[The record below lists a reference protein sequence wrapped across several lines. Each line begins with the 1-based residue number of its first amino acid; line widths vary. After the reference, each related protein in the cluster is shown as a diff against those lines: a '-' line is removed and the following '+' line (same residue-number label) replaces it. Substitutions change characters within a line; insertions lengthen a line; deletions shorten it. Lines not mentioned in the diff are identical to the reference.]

1 MSLSPIYFEPD
12 NDEAYAASELLEV
25 PKKKTARRSLE
36 SQFETCFQEKP
47 ATPQQVVDLEVQEQ
61 FEVHVQLPKETS
73 ESRSSDKVP
82 HEKDHDGTNEMLPT
96 RLFQEM
102 HSQVLPATSTES
114 ISSAVSYRQKSK
126 SPTRT
131 PSFVAAISAS
141 LMSLDE
147 EMRKKEAEM
156 LASRNKM
163 LKIKSSTPKSIA
175 CLPPSPQVPNQTSTP
190 APDQIIAMSTSQSN
204 TIESDAV
211 LCRICHD
218 GDSSEELVSPCYCTG
233 SVGAL
238 HLTCLE
244 RWLGT
249 SNTTRCEICKYEF
262 KVERKPRPIIEFLRH
277 NASAS
282 DRKNLACDLVCFI
295 VLTPLTVC
303 SAFLCL
309 MGVHHYSQ
317 VSGKWEVPGLASLT
331 ACLLTVYTIWCCV
344 AVKHHVQVV
353 TDWRKKNQII
363 KIIYLSPTKGK
374 AVLHTETVCDV
385 NNNARSPAH
394 TQISHSANTARS
406 SQCGGEVARDTPKSY
421 NTAMLKPI
429 LKYSVNLQAYSHP
442 SGLDTTGTSVSHT
455 ILWGGPDLSECSSN
469 PIMITRATNSQMM
482 AVLGKET
489 YV

>member
-12 NDEAYAASELLEV
+12 NNEDYAATELLEV

-36 SQFETCFQEKP
+36 SQFETCIQEKP
-47 ATPQQVVDLEVQEQ
+47 VTPQPTVGVEQQVN
-61 FEVHVQLPKETS
+61 VQLPKETI
-73 ESRSSDKVP
+73 ESSLSDIVP
-82 HEKDHDGTNEMLPT
+82 HGKDHDAMNEMLPT
-96 RLFQEM
+96 RLFQ
-102 HSQVLPATSTES
+102 QVLPATSTES
-114 ISSAVSYRQKSK
+114 IGSASSYRQRSK

-131 PSFVAAISAS
+131 PSFCAAISAS
-141 LMSLDE
+141 LMSLE
-147 EMRKKEAEM
+147 EEIRKKEADM
-156 LASRNKM
+156 LASRNKL

-175 CLPPSPQVPNQTSTP
+175 SLPPSPQVPNQTSTP
-190 APDQIIAMSTSQSN
+190 APDQIISMSTSQCN
-204 TIESDAV
+204 TSESDSV
-211 LCRICHD
+211 VCRICHD

-249 SNTTRCEICKYEF
+249 SNTTKCEICKYEF

-277 NASAS
+277 PASAS

-309 MGVHHYSQ
+309 MGVKHYSQ
-317 VSGKWEVPGLASLT
+317 WSGQWEVPGLASLT

-344 AVKHHVQVV
+344 AVKHHIQVV

-374 AVLHTETVCDV
+374 TVLHTETVCDV
-385 NNNARSPAH
+385 NNNARSPAQ
-394 TQISHSANTARS
+394 TPISHSANTPRS
-406 SQCGGEVARDTPKSY
+406 SQCRELPQDTPKSY

-442 SGLDTTGTSVSHT
+442 SGLDTTGASVSHT
-455 ILWGGPDLSECSSN
+455 ILWGGTDSMECSSN
-469 PIMITRATNSQMM
+469 PIMITRATSSQMM